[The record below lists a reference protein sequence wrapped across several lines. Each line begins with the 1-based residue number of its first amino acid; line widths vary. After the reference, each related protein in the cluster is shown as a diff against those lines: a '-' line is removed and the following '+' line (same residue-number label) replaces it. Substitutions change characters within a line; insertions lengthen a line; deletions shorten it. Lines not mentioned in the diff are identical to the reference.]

1 MRMLVISII
10 ILMLMIGAWAWFY
23 YGSVDPVTTYYWDN
37 LTHLSDLVRNE
48 NWERAKEDISTYT
61 DKWYE
66 VKKTWVFFLN
76 QKDLDNIDSSLRQL
90 NIYIENEEKTLAQA
104 ELEHLIV
111 LFYVVDENECLTI
124 ENIF

>member
-37 LTHLSDLVRNE
+37 LTYLSDLVRNE

-66 VKKTWVFFLN
+66 VKRTWVFFLN

>member
-37 LTHLSDLVRNE
+37 LTYLSDLVRNE